1 MKKIRELNIDEF
13 LDTANNG
20 WLTIVNR
27 DNSYISSMK
36 CFKNCED
43 ITVLEA
49 KKINLLKTHKSI
61 FINFE
66 NLYVLDLRENKL
78 SKLSKSISSLKQLK
92 VLRLDFNQITFLP
105 NSIGLIENLEILTI
119 SNNELRGLPI
129 SIQNLLKLKTLK
141 LSNNKIS
148 KIPIEIGH
156 LKYLECL
163 HLDSNY
169 FSEIPTTLYYLKHL
183 NEFCFEWLEYLE
195 PPFQKTNKDNIGK
208 TIIQLIKNSLQEL
221 LKQNIL
227 FCDFHTFIERNSNK
241 ATFRGDSNGNDKSFV
256 KSDNTENINQSRDN
270 KVNENDIPIKKVS
283 KLFLAVE
290 NNYYG
295 VIKVMRLLILG
306 LY

>member
-1 MKKIRELNIDEF
+1 MKKIKELNIDE
-13 LDTANNG
+13 LLVNANNG
-20 WLTIVNR
+20 WLTIQNR
-27 DNSYISSMK
+27 ENHYISSLK
-36 CFKNCED
+36 CFKNCDE

-78 SKLSKSISSLKQLK
+78 SKLSKSISCLKQLK
-92 VLRLDFNQITFLP
+92 VLRLDYNQITFLP
-105 NSIGLIENLEILTI
+105 NSIGLLENLEILTV
-119 SNNELRGLPI
+119 SNNELKSLPI

-141 LSNNKIS
+141 ISNNKIS

-163 HLDSNY
+163 HIDSNY
-169 FSEIPTTLYYLKHL
+169 FSEIPTTIYYLKHL
-183 NEFCFEWLEYLE
+183 NEFCFEWFEYLE

-227 FCDFHTFIERNSNK
+227 FCDFHTFVEKNSNK
-241 ATFRGDSNGNDKSFV
+241 ATLKGNEANVSVAQDKSLS
-256 KSDNTENINQSRDN
+256 KSNNTEQLIHLKGIDLS
-270 KVNENDIPIKKVS
+270 VKKIS
-283 KLFLAVE
+283 KLFLAIE

-295 VIKVMRLLILG
+295 VIKV
-306 LY
+306 